1 MCQGQVRINSKKLPL
16 DTRTYH
22 PIFLKMRV
30 FLPNHITGNGI
41 CHFTRIAAISWLRQK
56 ENNLQE
62 GACSFDTRSGQIRHQ
77 SLTFP
82 ASAFSGC
89 CSNHNVLSCASWPC
103 VPLPIAGC
111 HWGENSQLPQWV
123 CAGPLQGRSFLGA
136 LFLIQGSKHFSL
148 WQPLITPVTWCL
160 ASEMLTKPG
169 SQALFPLLTA
179 LPWNNRSGMAG
190 KGRGNNNPSPPSFDG
205 TPAVRMSI
213 SFPAGNHR
221 ALKAFGPVFHCKQN
235 LCKAFPELP
244 EPEGRLDGSLRG
256 CREKH
261 NRRSQGEHQTC
272 WKPGPGKWL
281 PRNWERGS
289 DSGPMLRAANWPKGM
304 NKLWSK
310 TLNTRNYAFE

>member
-41 CHFTRIAAISWLRQK
+41 CHFTRIAAISWLRQR

-111 HWGENSQLPQWV
+111 HWGENSELPPTPMGLCRTFAREELSWSIISHSRQ
-123 CAGPLQGRSFLGA
+123 QTF
-136 LFLIQGSKHFSL
+136 Q
-148 WQPLITPVTWCL
+148 PVT
-160 ASEMLTKPG
+160 ASHHSSHLVSCIWNANQARESG
-169 SQALFPLLTA
+169 SVSSAHC
-179 LPWNNRSGMAG
+179 S
-190 KGRGNNNPSPPSFDG
+190 
-205 TPAVRMSI
+205 
-213 SFPAGNHR
+213 
-221 ALKAFGPVFHCKQN
+221 ALK
-235 LCKAFPELP
+235 
-244 EPEGRLDGSLRG
+244 
-256 CREKH
+256 
-261 NRRSQGEHQTC
+261 
-272 WKPGPGKWL
+272 
-281 PRNWERGS
+281 
-289 DSGPMLRAANWPKGM
+289 
-304 NKLWSK
+304 
-310 TLNTRNYAFE
+310 